1 VTRVACV
8 GVDPRS
14 RKECE
19 SDGFRNS
26 RPHAPNMRWIAV
38 KDHLEGSNQTVSDTD
53 GELLIT
59 GRHVAMT
66 AITAEPESAVTSE
79 AESDV
84 VVTYPTI
91 GRSMPPRRFAGALAG
106 VVLFSLAFRVGYV
119 LLVTRHQT
127 GKFYDAFWYG
137 VTSSELSSHQFF
149 RIPFHTAPTAS
160 HPPLTTFLLGG
171 VGFVVPHETGTGQL
185 LTMAVLGAGVV
196 LCVGLLG
203 KAVAGPRVG
212 LVAAALA
219 ALAPNFWIPSG
230 ILMSETPS
238 MLFMALILLA
248 LIRLL
253 RKPTFVSAALV
264 GAACGAQ
271 TLVRAELILFVPA
284 LLVPGV
290 LLVPQLPLRKR
301 LGLLAVG
308 LVATTVVIAPWVG
321 RNLATFKDPTYLSS
335 GEGLALSGANCAQTY
350 SGPGLGGWNLAC
362 AVAISGSDESVQSAL
377 DQHAAFEYAT
387 HHADRLPEVVLARIG
402 RLWDFYQPNQ
412 MATVDVNEGRPRP
425 AALWGLGVY
434 YAMLPLAVSGI
445 VIYRRRRIDQWFLL
459 VPAGVTTIV
468 SALVYGTVRF
478 RAPFEVC
485 LVVLAA
491 PPLVLLAER
500 LSGHRPHDDQ
510 PEGAKNDKM
519 A

>member
-1 VTRVACV
+1 ME
-8 GVDPRS
+8 D
-14 RKECE
+14 
-19 SDGFRNS
+19 D
-26 RPHAPNMRWIAV
+26 
-38 KDHLEGSNQTVSDTD
+38 LEGSNQTVSDTD
-53 GELLIT
+53 GELLIP
-59 GRHVAMT
+59 GRHAAMT
-66 AITAEPESAVTSE
+66 ANTAESGSALPS
-79 AESDV
+79 ESDSDV
-84 VVTYPTI
+84 IATFPAI
-91 GRSMPPRRFAGALAG
+91 GRSMRPRRFAWALAS
-106 VVLFSLAFRVGYV
+106 VVLFSLAFRIGYV

-160 HPPLTTFLLGG
+160 HPPLTTFLLGA
-171 VGFVVPHETGTGQL
+171 VGFIVPHETGTGQL

-253 RKPTFVSAALV
+253 RKPTFVSVALV
-264 GAACGAQ
+264 GAACGAE
-271 TLVRAELILFVPA
+271 TMVRAELILFVPA

-290 LLVPQLPLRKR
+290 LLVPRLPLRKR
-301 LGLLAVG
+301 IGLLAVG
-308 LVATTVVIAPWVG
+308 LVATTVVIAPWIG
-321 RNLATFKDPTYLSS
+321 RNLATFKVPTYLSS
-335 GEGLALSGANCAQTY
+335 GEGLALAGANCAQTY
-350 SGPGLGGWNLAC
+350 SGPGLGAWNLGC
-362 AVAISGSDESVQSAL
+362 ATAISGSDESVQSAL
-377 DQHAAFEYAT
+377 DQHAAVEYAT
-387 HHADRLPEVVLARIG
+387 HHADRLPEVFLARIG
-402 RLWDFYQPNQ
+402 RLWDLYQPNQ

-434 YAMLPLAVSGI
+434 YATLPLAVAGI
-445 VIYRRRRIDQWFLL
+445 VMFRRRRIDQWYLL
-459 VPAGVTTIV
+459 VPAGVITVV

-491 PPLVLLAER
+491 PPLVLLVER
-500 LSGHRPHDDQ
+500 LRGHRPCADRPKTANHDK
-510 PEGAKNDKM
+510 GV
-519 A
+519 